1 MKTRTHWIAAGCVV
15 GALALLSWTFTPR
28 ALEVDLATVAEGPF
42 EQSIDEDGKT
52 RLAERF
58 VVSVPLAGRLSR
70 IVLRE
75 GDSVDAGAVLGSLS
89 PVLSPLLDERA
100 LREQSA
106 HLESAQAMVQRAVT
120 RIERARLGVAQVN
133 VDLRRNEQLAT
144 AGFISPSKLE
154 TDRLAE
160 RVARKEV
167 DSAIAERQI
176 AQHDM
181 EQARAALSVLRQP
194 SSALS
199 ARAFEL
205 RAPVAGKVLR
215 VLQPSEATVAIGTP
229 IMELGDL
236 GRLEVVAQLLSSDA
250 MLTPPGTPVRIDQWG
265 GPSTLSG
272 SVRRVEPSAITKLS
286 ALGVEE
292 ERVNVLIDISSPRS
306 QWPTLGDGFRVGVRL
321 VILQTDKALQVPVS
335 AVFPQP
341 GGKPDAMAVFLLG
354 DKQVKQVPVI
364 LKARNASHVWIAQGL
379 KAGERVVVYPPTALR
394 DGANVKVRVAKN

>member
-292 ERVNVLIDISSPRS
+292 QRVNVLIDISSPRS

>member
-15 GALALLSWTFTPR
+15 GALALLSWTLAPR
-28 ALEVDLATVAEGPF
+28 ALEVDLATVVEGPF

-58 VVSVPLAGRLSR
+58 VVSAPLAGRLSR
-70 IVLRE
+70 IMLRE
-75 GDSVDAGAVLGSLS
+75 GDNVDAGAALGSLS

-133 VDLRRNEQLAT
+133 VDLRRNEQLAA

-154 TDRLAE
+154 SDRLAHS
-160 RVARKEV
+160 VARKEV
-167 DSAIAERQI
+167 DAAIAERQI

-181 EQARAALSVLRQP
+181 EQARAALGVLRQP
-194 SSALS
+194 SSAPS

-215 VLQPSEATVAIGTP
+215 VLQPSEATVAMGTP

-236 GRLEVVAQLLSSDA
+236 GRMEVVAQLLSSDA

-265 GPSTLSG
+265 GPGTLSG
-272 SVRRVEPSAITKLS
+272 SVRRVEPSAITKQS

-292 ERVNVLIDISSPRS
+292 QRVNVLIDISSKCR
-306 QWPTLGDGFRVGVRL
+306 
-321 VILQTDKALQVPVS
+321 
-335 AVFPQP
+335 
-341 GGKPDAMAVFLLG
+341 
-354 DKQVKQVPVI
+354 
-364 LKARNASHVWIAQGL
+364 
-379 KAGERVVVYPPTALR
+379 
-394 DGANVKVRVAKN
+394 